1 MAASGL
7 RSLRCASDICSRRE
21 SFSISALPSCT
32 CFARCF
38 EETERCLAPKNAGL
52 QSHIPESEPC
62 GRSGYF
68 YKRFCRGKTARLCV
82 NDIAGIHKKGYM
94 IGIPDNMDPFVKMKF
109 FPQNAFDFALF
120 PQMITMCS
128 PFRQRSANSAA
139 KTASFPNPIL
149 PLMTRNIGTSIG
161 RCSFFLQLP

>member
-32 CFARCF
+32 CFARCL
-38 EETERCLAPKNAGL
+38 RRQRDVLHQKNAGL

-82 NDIAGIHKKGYM
+82 NDIAGIHKNGYM

-109 FPQNAFDFALF
+109 FPQNAFDLCIISTDDHNVFSV
-120 PQMITMCS
+120 P
-128 PFRQRSANSAA
+128 QRSANSAA

-161 RCSFFLQLP
+161 RC